1 MKYLNR
7 FNEALSEKEEIL
19 GNLLH
24 LYGSIP
30 LTKEKSSVIIGK
42 ILQSSGLK
50 FELGEDI
57 NMVGSQFK
65 KHDKVRFM
73 DYFDS
78 LINGKDTRG
87 DNFEGLLAGFYGGE
101 LKPRGFKYDLT
112 IDGKN
117 WSVKFLDNPGKQ
129 PQIGSYK
136 NALALDD
143 DFTEDIKR
151 WGGISRMF
159 QIFPNKDPDKDM
171 GAVEYRHLYTLK
183 AEVWDVISEGV
194 DGWLI
199 ASPNKSKN
207 ATAIEINMV
216 DKETMEDIILEE
228 GLTGAPK
235 GGYTKLFDLSM
246 SATYKK
252 HEGVKNFKIN
262 LPNLNVRE
270 LKAMYT
276 HQDEMKWA
284 KEVFGQFG
292 SKIRPDVLRHIRQN
306 KQRIITKLQNMTNK

>member
-7 FNEALSEKEEIL
+7 FNEALSNKEEIL

-30 LTKEKSSVIIGK
+30 LTKEKSSIIIGK
-42 ILQSSGLK
+42 ILKSSGLD
-50 FELGEDI
+50 FELGENI
-57 NMVGSQFK
+57 NMIGSQFK

-78 LINGKDTRG
+78 LIKGKDTRG
-87 DNFEGLLAGFYGGE
+87 DNFEGLLAGFYDGE
-101 LKPRGFKYDLT
+101 LKPRGHKYDVI

-117 WSVKFLDNPGKQ
+117 WSVKFLDSPGKQ

-159 QIFPNKDPDKDM
+159 QIFPNKDPDKGM

-183 AEVWDVISEGV
+183 ADVWDIISKDV

-199 ASPNKSKN
+199 AYPNKTTN
-207 ATAIEINMV
+207 PTTIEINMIS
-216 DKETMEDIILEE
+216 KEIMEDIILEE
-228 GLTGAPK
+228 GLTGSPK
-235 GGYTKLFDLSM
+235 GGYNKLFDLSM
-246 SATYKK
+246 SATYKN
-252 HEGVKNFKIN
+252 HVGVDNFHIN
-262 LPNLNVRE
+262 LPNLDVRQ
-270 LKAMYT
+270 LQSMDT
-276 HQDEMKWA
+276 QDDEIKWA
-284 KEVFGQFG
+284 REVFGQYG
-292 SKIRPDVLRHIRQN
+292 SKIRPDVLRHIRLN
-306 KQRIITKLQNMTNK
+306 KQRIITKLQNMKEK